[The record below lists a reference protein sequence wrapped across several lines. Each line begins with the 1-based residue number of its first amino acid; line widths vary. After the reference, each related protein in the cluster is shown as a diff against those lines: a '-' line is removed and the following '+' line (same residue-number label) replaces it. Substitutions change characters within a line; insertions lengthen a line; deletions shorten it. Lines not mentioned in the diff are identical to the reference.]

1 MSNRNYTEDSNG
13 TPARP
18 GTSSWRRTEELP
30 YVLGEA
36 TVRQMAHELA
46 NMLVEI
52 ARTEPGPI
60 VWVTG
65 NSYMPPLRSFSEA
78 ERVYQAENN
87 RDGSL
92 FDWFAE
98 LVEDELALRHVI
110 MESPE
115 YDNALYVVDV
125 ARWQYKSD
133 EDIALA
139 GDYLGD
145 EWEEIPED
153 DRPHIA

>member
-1 MSNRNYTEDSNG
+1 
-13 TPARP
+13 
-18 GTSSWRRTEELP
+18 
-30 YVLGEA
+30 
-36 TVRQMAHELA
+36 MAHELA
-46 NMLVEI
+46 DMLVET

-87 RDGSL
+87 RDGNL
-92 FDWFAE
+92 FAGFAE
-98 LVEDELALRHVI
+98 MLEDELALRHVI

-115 YDNALYVVDV
+115 YDNALYVVDI

-133 EDIALA
+133 EDMALA
-139 GDYLGD
+139 GDELGD

-153 DRPHIA
+153 ERPHIA